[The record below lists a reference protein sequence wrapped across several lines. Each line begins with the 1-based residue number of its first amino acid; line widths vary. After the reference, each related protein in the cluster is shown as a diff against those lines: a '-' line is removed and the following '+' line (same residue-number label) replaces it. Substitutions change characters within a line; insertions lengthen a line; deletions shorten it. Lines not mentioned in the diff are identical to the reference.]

1 MSILTKREAK
11 NRLSVCRSNGRN
23 WFRPVGQTDR
33 AVPSEIKPDKLR
45 ASRLAFVEDFSRE
58 HSLHG
63 KYITSIEI
71 SGVF

>member
-1 MSILTKREAK
+1 MSILAKCAAK

-23 WFRPVGQTDR
+23 SFRPVGQTDK

-45 ASRLAFVEDFSRE
+45 ASRLAFVEDFTGE

-63 KYITSIEI
+63 EFITSIAI
-71 SGVF
+71 SSVF